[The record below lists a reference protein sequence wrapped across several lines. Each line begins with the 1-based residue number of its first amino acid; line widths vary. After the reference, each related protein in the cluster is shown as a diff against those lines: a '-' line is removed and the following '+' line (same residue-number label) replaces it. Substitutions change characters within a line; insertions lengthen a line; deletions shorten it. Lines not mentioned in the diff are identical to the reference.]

1 MLRAMTPKPQIITS
15 ERSKAAVQAANRD
28 FIDGPMAWRVWLML
42 GFYDIRIRYKRTF
55 LGPLWITIGTGVT
68 FTLIAMVFSAVLK
81 TDINQFLP
89 YLGAGMII
97 WTFAS
102 GVANEAPQTF
112 VQASHLID
120 SLRMPLTVHVL
131 RCVCRNTLI
140 FFHNLLVFVVVCSQV
155 GYWPT
160 AYTALI
166 LLTLPLFIIA
176 LYSGALILAIL
187 GARFRDIAQI
197 VAVGLQ
203 LLFFLTPILWR
214 VEDMPMGRKY
224 WVMGSP
230 LYHLVEIIRA
240 PLLGKAPSMTSV
252 VICAIF
258 TLVILLIA
266 LLLFR
271 SARNKIV
278 HWL

>member
-1 MLRAMTPKPQIITS
+1 MTFKPQLTTL
-15 ERSKAAVQAANRD
+15 ELTNTAAQNANRD
-28 FIDGPMAWRVWLML
+28 FIGGLMAWRVWLML

-68 FTLIAMVFSAVLK
+68 FTLMAMVFSAVLK

-97 WTFAS
+97 WAFVS
-102 GVANEAPQTF
+102 GVVNEAPQAF
-112 VQASHLID
+112 VQASHLIG
-120 SLRMPLTVHVL
+120 SLRLPLTIHVL

-140 FFHNLLVFVVVCSQV
+140 FFHNIIVFVLICGQV

-160 AYTALI
+160 ASTALI

-197 VAVGLQ
+197 VAVCLQ

-214 VEDMPMGRKY
+214 VEDMPLGRKY
-224 WVMGSP
+224 WVTGSP
-230 LYHLVEIIRA
+230 LYHLIEIVRA
-240 PLLGKAPSMTSV
+240 PLLGKVPSIESLIV
-252 VICAIF
+252 CGFF
-258 TLVILLIA
+258 TLILLLGA
-266 LLLFR
+266 LLFFR
-271 SARNKIV
+271 AYRRKIV
-278 HWL
+278 YWL